1 MRLRKA
7 KPKQSRLLQTMNG
20 KFPSSKNRKYVHM
33 RSGDDGDS
41 GGDDGI
47 SFYVL
52 ELASYC

>member
-1 MRLRKA
+1 MRLSKA